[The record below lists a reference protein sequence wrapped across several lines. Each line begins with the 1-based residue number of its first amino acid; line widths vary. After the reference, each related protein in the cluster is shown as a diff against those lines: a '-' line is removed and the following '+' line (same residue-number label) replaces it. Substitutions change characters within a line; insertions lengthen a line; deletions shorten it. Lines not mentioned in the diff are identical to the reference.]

1 MQSVA
6 SNSSVMNAV
15 QQLVQCNTLVRTIK
29 LLPVHAMDED
39 FFQNSILPRLEM
51 NRNCFQEQR
60 QALMQADHAIRGQLL
75 ARALYVVRY
84 NPDLLFRF
92 LSENVP
98 TFVRSHLN
106 GPIVRI
112 E

>member
-1 MQSVA
+1 
-6 SNSSVMNAV
+6 MNALL
-15 QQLVQCNTLVRTIK
+15 QLVQCNTLVRTIK
-29 LLPVHAMDED
+29 LLLVHAMDEE

-51 NRNCFQEQR
+51 NRNCFEEQR
-60 QALMQADHAIRGQLL
+60 QALMRADHAIRGQLL
-75 ARALYVVRY
+75 ARALHVVRY

-98 TFVRSHLN
+98 AFVRSDED
-106 GPIVRI
+106 GPPVRT